1 MSSPVERIVAAWKL
15 LLGLA
20 AEPVFATIV
29 LVQATAVDPGAWTG
43 TGQYQLLRA
52 TIEEAIAAGEL
63 QPLPVDA
70 VASTLFGAIRRTA
83 DYVAVADDPAQ
94 AAKDG
99 DEVLTLLL
107 ASFRTPKRARRR
119 KPDA

>member
-1 MSSPVERIVAAWKL
+1 MNAWMETSLEALMPAMADLFDKGGPAMVALAILSVLVVAVFVQK

-52 TIEEAIAAGEL
+52 TI
-63 QPLPVDA
+63 
-70 VASTLFGAIRRTA
+70 
-83 DYVAVADDPAQ
+83 
-94 AAKDG
+94 
-99 DEVLTLLL
+99 
-107 ASFRTPKRARRR
+107 
-119 KPDA
+119 